1 MAFSDHPLRS
11 RVVSEMHMRRMP
23 ALTAPTLM
31 IQVVRIV
38 DAEARDTERVQALK
52 MPGVA
57 GHNVDER
64 NRHIGAHRGDG
75 VEFLWERHS
84 EATTATV
91 ILPHRGANPLEP
103 GPDDAAVRDWL
114 AGLPGEVIRAV
125 QVVIVDDEAV
135 AADLVSKLDFS
146 PPDLVSCRIGGAR
159 IWSDFLVRG
168 DNFGRLLVHAAG
180 VKPADLGRL
189 VQQLQE
195 MGNYRNLAL
204 LGLPLAQNEAPT
216 VADLEM
222 QLVDI
227 TTRMASGEA
236 DAALLDQLCD
246 LAARV
251 QSMIARTAYR
261 LSATAAY
268 AQIVTERLAALSVT
282 ALPGYQGLEE
292 FNDRRFRPAMRT
304 CASFSARLEAL
315 SVQIE
320 RATSLLRTR
329 VEMTLQSQN
338 SVLLQSMDD
347 NATRQL
353 RLQHVVEGLSV
364 VAVSYYAVGLVSYFI
379 KALAP
384 RVGWS
389 YEAIVAMAVLPV
401 MALVGLYLRWRVRQV
416 IHQ

>member
-1 MAFSDHPLRS
+1 
-11 RVVSEMHMRRMP
+11 
-23 ALTAPTLM
+23 
-31 IQVVRIV
+31 
-38 DAEARDTERVQALK
+38 
-52 MPGVA
+52 
-57 GHNVDER
+57 
-64 NRHIGAHRGDG
+64 
-75 VEFLWERHS
+75 
-84 EATTATV
+84 
-91 ILPHRGANPLEP
+91 
-103 GPDDAAVRDWL
+103 
-114 AGLPGEVIRAV
+114 
-125 QVVIVDDEAV
+125 
-135 AADLVSKLDFS
+135 
-146 PPDLVSCRIGGAR
+146 
-159 IWSDFLVRG
+159 
-168 DNFGRLLVHAAG
+168 
-180 VKPADLGRL
+180 
-189 VQQLQE
+189 